1 MPETISPKI
10 IRKYLWAGIA
20 VLAILVAGTVGYRVI
35 GGEKSSLVDCLYMT
49 MITITSIGYGEII
62 DLSNNPGGRIF
73 TMFIA
78 VAGIGVLGYIL
89 MNATAFVVEGRINEA
104 FWRKRM
110 EKTISNLKKHYIICG
125 VDGVGFYILSELHAT
140 GRPYVLVDLQRKP
153 IDRALEFFPGQ
164 FFIEGDP
171 TDDATLMKAGI
182 GVAEGIF
189 AVTGDDNQNLVIS
202 LTAKQLNPQLR
213 VVACCNDIKSTEKI
227 KKVGADAVVSPSYI
241 GGLRM
246 ASEMIRP
253 AVVSF
258 LDIMLRRKDENM
270 RVEEVMV
277 PQHLIGVSISKLD
290 LKKYPSLLLLAV
302 KSGDD
307 WLYNPP
313 REHVMKSGDV
323 LIFMATALERSEIET
338 ALSSAPL
345 LTSS

>member
-1 MPETISPKI
+1 MSEAISSKI
-10 IRKYLWAGIA
+10 IRKYFWAAIA
-20 VLAILVAGTVGYRVI
+20 VLAILVAGTVGYRLI
-35 GGEKSSLVDCLYMT
+35 GEGKPSLVDCLYMT
-49 MITITSIGYGEII
+49 VITITSIGYGEII

-104 FWRKRM
+104 FRRKRM
-110 EKTISNLKKHYIICG
+110 EKTISSLRKHYIICG

-140 GRPYVLVDLQRKP
+140 RRSYVLVDLQRKP
-153 IDRALEFFPGQ
+153 IDRALELFPDQ

-171 TDDATLMKAGI
+171 TDDAILTKAGI
-182 GVAEGIF
+182 GVAEGLF
-189 AVTGDDNQNLVIS
+189 AVTPDDNQNLVIS
-202 LTAKQLNPQLR
+202 LTAKQLHPALR
-213 VVACCNDIKSTEKI
+213 VVACCNDIKNAEKI

-270 RVEEVMV
+270 RVEEIAV
-277 PQHLIGVSISKLD
+277 PEHLIGMPISKLE
-290 LKKYPSLLLLAV
+290 LKNYPRLLLLAL
-302 KSGDD
+302 KSGGD
-307 WLYNPP
+307 WLYNPS

-323 LIFMATALERSEIET
+323 LIFMATAEERSEIET
-338 ALSSAPL
+338 VFSSTPALKPS
-345 LTSS
+345 